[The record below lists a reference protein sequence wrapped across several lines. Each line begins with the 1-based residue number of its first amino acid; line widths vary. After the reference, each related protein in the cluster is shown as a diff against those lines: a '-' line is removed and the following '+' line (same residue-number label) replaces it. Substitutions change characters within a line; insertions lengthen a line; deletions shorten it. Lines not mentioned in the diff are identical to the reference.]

1 MVEALIAA
9 GLTATAAA
17 GFGTHY
23 LYRKAKKQ
31 IVIEEEYSTFADVL
45 DAIKLYM
52 VSETKE
58 IDADAQLSD
67 EEIKRLKK
75 RRAQT
80 RDAMTNAPHG
90 VKEAKLYVKGMIH
103 SWVAARIP
111 DEKIRELTGLD
122 VNGEPD
128 HSTMLEIILLKY
140 RKMIGPDGKEYGANG
155 FKAWF
160 DKNGFSNPKPAA
172 GIAAGNAKAFF
183 VTKREF
189 EQAYYNE
196 NFKLSDDEV
205 REIFVT
211 KIYEAYLGWGIID
224 TLAEMNIN
232 GYNIGVSGSLMGK
245 PEQDNWQNPDSYSTA
260 TNSFWVYYDSAYIH
274 LQFIDFG
281 TPEEIRR
288 ISQMLIR
295 YHNPGPLTAKSGFMV
310 NTMHDKSRIL
320 VVRPEAGECW
330 GVFVR
335 KFSVDIK
342 SPEQLII
349 KKGVTNGE
357 FCCRLI
363 DFLINGKLTVAVTGR
378 QGSGKTTSM
387 KSYIAYMPPEWNLRV
402 LEMAPE
408 LYLKETYP
416 NREIYSAQETAFVS
430 MEALQDAFKKSDAT
444 VTIIGEVAT
453 DPVAARMIQLA
464 MTGSEMTIFSHH
476 ANTAKDLVLTVR
488 NSLVNAGNFNNM
500 STAERQVTDVLK
512 VNVHL
517 GFKDGKRFVERIT
530 EIRQMD
536 EGIPY
541 PEFDPSDPD
550 ASRYKLDKEYY
561 WRQTDRI
568 SFTTHDLLRYNRFTD
583 TYEVAE
589 EMSEY
594 LYNRILAAMPMD
606 RRHEFE
612 EFYAWYWKHESI
624 NGYEGEAIYSPDI
637 RAEIDENADEVYDEE
652 SAINFLKEEFR
663 LI

>member
-1 MVEALIAA
+1 MVEALMAA
-9 GLTATAAA
+9 GITAVAAA
-17 GFGTHY
+17 GAGTHY

-31 IVIEEEYSTFADVL
+31 IVIEEEYSTFSEVL
-45 DAIKLYM
+45 EAVKLYM

-58 IDADAQLSD
+58 IDVDAQLSD

-80 RDAMTNAPHG
+80 REAMTNAPHG

-103 SWVAARIP
+103 TWVINHLT
-111 DEKIRELTGLD
+111 DEKIIELSGLD
-122 VNGEPD
+122 TNSEPD

-140 RKMIGPDGKEYGANG
+140 RKMRDRNGKEYGVNG
-155 FKAWF
+155 FKVWF
-160 DKNGFSNPKPAA
+160 EKNDFHKPKIAA
-172 GIAAGNAKAFF
+172 GIASRGAKAYY
-183 VTKREF
+183 VTSHEF
-189 EQAYYNE
+189 ERAYYNE
-196 NFKLSDDEV
+196 HFDLTMDEIKEV
-205 REIFVT
+205 FVT

-232 GYNIGVSGSLMGK
+232 GYNVGVSGSLMGK
-245 PEQDNWQNPDSYSTA
+245 PEQDNWQNPDSYSA
-260 TNSFWVYYDSAYIH
+260 ITNSFWVYYESNYIH
-274 LQFIDFG
+274 LQFMDFG
-281 TPEEIRR
+281 TIEEIRR
-288 ISQMLIR
+288 IAQMLIR
-295 YHNPGPLTAKSGFMV
+295 YNNPGPLTAKKGFMV
-310 NTMHDKSRIL
+310 NTMHDKSRIMA
-320 VVRPEAGECW
+320 VRPEAGENW
-330 GVFVR
+330 GVFIR

-357 FCCRLI
+357 ICTKLI
-363 DFLINGKLTVAVTGR
+363 DLLINGKLTVAVTGR
-378 QGSGKTTSM
+378 QGAGKTTST

-408 LYLKETYP
+408 LYLKETFP
-416 NREIYSAQETAFVS
+416 NRNVFSAQETEFVS

-464 MTGSEMTIFSHH
+464 MTGSEMTIFTHH

-488 NSLVNAGNFNNM
+488 NSLVNAGSFNNM
-500 STAERQVTDVLK
+500 QTAERQVTDVLK
-512 VNVHL
+512 INIHL
-517 GFKDGKRFVERIT
+517 GFRDGKRFVERIT

-541 PEFDPSDPD
+541 PEYDEADPVRSK
-550 ASRYKLDKEYY
+550 YELDKEYY

-568 SFTTHDLLRYNRFTD
+568 SFTTHDLLRYNERTD
-583 TYEVAE
+583 TYETVE
-589 EMSEY
+589 PMSDY
-594 LYNRILAAMPMD
+594 LYDRIMQALPME
-606 RRHEFE
+606 RRDEFA
-612 EFYAWYWKHESI
+612 EFYSYYWLKKQIGDYDGEPE
-624 NGYEGEAIYSPDI
+624 YEAE
-637 RAEIDENADEVYDEE
+637 RAEIDENRDVVYDEE
-652 SAINFLKEEFR
+652 SAIAFLNNEFA

>member
-1 MVEALIAA
+1 MVDALMAA
-9 GLTATAAA
+9 GITAAA
-17 GFGTHY
+17 AAGIGTHY

-31 IVIEEEYSTFADVL
+31 IVLEEEYSTFGEVL
-45 DAIKLYM
+45 DAVKLYM
-52 VSETKE
+52 VGETKE
-58 IDADAQLSD
+58 IDADAQLS
-67 EEIKRLKK
+67 EEDIKRMKK

-80 RDAMTNAPHG
+80 REAMTNAPHG
-90 VKEAKLYVKGMIH
+90 IREAKLYVKGMIH
-103 SWVAARIP
+103 SWVS
-111 DEKIRELTGLD
+111 DHLTEDKIIELSGLD
-122 VNGEPD
+122 PNGEPD
-128 HSTMLEIILLKY
+128 HSTMLEIILMKY
-140 RKMIGPDGKEYGANG
+140 RKKRYPDGTEYGNNG
-155 FKAWF
+155 FKEWF
-160 DKNGFSNPKPAA
+160 NKNGFNQPKVAA
-172 GIAAGNAKAFF
+172 GIAAKNAKAYY
-183 VTKREF
+183 VTSREF
-189 EQAYYNE
+189 ERAYYNE
-196 NFKLSDDEV
+196 HFSLSMDEIKEV
-205 REIFVT
+205 FVT
-211 KIYEAYLGWGIID
+211 RIYEAYLGWGIID
-224 TLAEMNIN
+224 TLVEMNIN
-232 GYNIGVSGSLMGK
+232 GYNIGVSGSLLGR
-245 PEQDNWQNPDSYSTA
+245 PGQDNWQNRDSYSAA
-260 TNSFWVYYDSAYIH
+260 TNSFWIYYDSAYIH
-274 LQFIDFG
+274 LQFMDFG
-281 TPEEIRR
+281 SVQEIRR
-288 ISQMLIR
+288 IAQMLIR
-295 YHNPGPLTAKSGFMV
+295 YNNPGPLTAKSGFMV

-320 VVRPEAGECW
+320 VVRPEAGENW

-335 KFSVDIK
+335 KFSVDIT

-349 KKGVTNGE
+349 KQGVTNGE
-357 FCCRLI
+357 FCCKLI
-363 DFLINGKLTVAVTGR
+363 DNLINGKLTIAVTGR

-416 NREIYSAQETAFVS
+416 NREIFSAQETAFVS

-512 VNVHL
+512 VNIHL
-517 GFKDGKRFVERIT
+517 GFEDGKRFVKRIT

-541 PEFDPSDPD
+541 PDYDPNDPTRAKYD
-550 ASRYKLDKEYY
+550 LDKEYY

-568 SFTTHDLLRYNRFTD
+568 SFTTHDLLVYNKFTD

-594 LYNRILAAMPMD
+594 LYNRILNALPME

-612 EFYAWYWKHESI
+612 EFYAWYWHGESL
-624 NGYEGEAIYSPDI
+624 NGYTGEPEYVFERQAIDQ
-637 RAEIDENADEVYDEE
+637 NADVVYDEE
-652 SAINFLKEEFR
+652 SAISFLKDEFSFA
-663 LI
+663 

>member
-9 GLTATAAA
+9 GITASAAA
-17 GFGTHY
+17 GIGTHY

-31 IVIEEEYSTFADVL
+31 IVLEEEYATFGAVL

-52 VSETKE
+52 VGETKE
-58 IDADAQLSD
+58 IDMDIQLSD
-67 EEIKRLKK
+67 EEIKRLKR

-90 VKEAKLYVKGMIH
+90 VKEAKLFVKGMIH
-103 SWVAARIP
+103 SWVTEHLTQ
-111 DEKIRELTGLD
+111 EKIAELIGLD
-122 VNGEPD
+122 ANSEPD
-128 HSTMLEIILLKY
+128 HNTMLEIILMKY
-140 RKMIGPDGKEYGANG
+140 RKMRDDTGREYGVNA
-155 FKAWF
+155 FKVWF
-160 DKNGFSNPKPAA
+160 EKNGFNQPKPAV
-172 GIAAGNAKAFF
+172 GIAADTAVAYY
-183 VTKREF
+183 VTNREF
-189 EQAYYNE
+189 EESYYSEDFQLNE
-196 NFKLSDDEV
+196 DEITD
-205 REIFVT
+205 IFVT
-211 KIYEAYLGWGIID
+211 KLYEAYLGWGIID

-232 GYNIGVSGSLMGK
+232 GYNIGVSGSLFDN
-245 PEQDNWQNPDSYSTA
+245 PEQDNWQNRDSYSVA

-281 TPEEIRR
+281 TVQEIRR
-288 ISQMLIR
+288 IAQMLIR
-295 YHNPGPLTAKSGFMV
+295 YNNPGPLTAKSGFMV

-320 VVRPEAGECW
+320 VVRPEAGENW

-349 KKGVTNGE
+349 KKGVKNGE
-357 FCCRLI
+357 ICTRLI

-416 NREIYSAQETAFVS
+416 NREVYSAQETAFVS

-464 MTGSEMTIFSHH
+464 MTGSEMTMFSHH

-512 VNVHL
+512 INIHL
-517 GFKDGKRFVERIT
+517 GFEDGKRFVKRIT

-541 PEFDPSDPD
+541 PDYDPLEPEKSK
-550 ASRYKLDKEYY
+550 YELDKQYY

-568 SFTTHDLLRYNRFTD
+568 SFTTHDLLYYDKTDD
-583 TYEVAE
+583 TYKIGEG
-589 EMSEY
+589 MSKY
-594 LYNRILAAMPMD
+594 LYDRIYANIAMS
-606 RRHEFE
+606 RRDEWE
-612 EFYAWYWKHESI
+612 EFYRYYWENESVR
-624 NGYEGEAIYSPDI
+624 GYLGEPEYTDTRAAID
-637 RAEIDENADEVYDEE
+637 AGAQDVYDED

-663 LI
+663 LG